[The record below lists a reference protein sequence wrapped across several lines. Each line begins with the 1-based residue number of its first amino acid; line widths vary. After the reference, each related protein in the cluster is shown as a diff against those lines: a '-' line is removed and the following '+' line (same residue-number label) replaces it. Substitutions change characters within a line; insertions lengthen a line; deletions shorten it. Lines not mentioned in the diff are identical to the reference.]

1 MVANLASAPNATL
14 TGASTNASTTAT
26 AGAYSAS
33 GATVASK
40 SATDQTALA
49 GNFDT
54 FLKLLTAQ
62 LKHQDPLSPM
72 DTAQFTN
79 QLVQFSAVE
88 QQININSN
96 LEKMLANQ
104 NSGEMSSAVNY
115 LGQTVQ
121 GVSTS
126 LPLQGGQAN
135 FAYTT
140 PANSSKVSI
149 VISDQAGNV
158 VKTMTGDATAGT
170 HKVAWDGTNAYGT
183 QQNDGAYNISVNA
196 TGSDGSQTPV
206 DAAVSGQVTS
216 VGMDSSN
223 AIQLYMGSVNLP
235 LAKVIEV
242 QLPSSATST
251 PPTTTPPAATSTG
264 AAAAATQAVNNAIN
278 GITGTTTN

>member
-1 MVANLASAPNATL
+1 MVATLAYAANANPATQQASGTST
-14 TGASTNASTTAT
+14 TGAF
-26 AGAYSAS
+26 SAS
-33 GATVASK
+33 GATVASQ
-40 SATDQTALA
+40 SATAQTQLA

-115 LGQTVQ
+115 LGETVQ

-126 LPLQGGQAN
+126 LPLQSGQAN
-135 FAYTT
+135 FAYTS
-140 PANSSKVSI
+140 PASTSKVAI
-149 VISDQAGNV
+149 VIADQAGNV
-158 VKTMTGDATAGT
+158 VKTMAGDAVAGT
-170 HKVAWDGTNAYGT
+170 HTVSWDGTNAYGT
-183 QQNDGAYNISVNA
+183 KLKDGTYSINVSA
-196 TGSDGSQTPV
+196 TGSDGNQTQL
-206 DAAVSGQVTS
+206 DAAVSGLVTS

-223 AIQLYMGSVNLP
+223 AIQLYMGGVNLP
-235 LAKVIEV
+235 LAKVIQV
-242 QLPSSATST
+242 QLPTSAGGT
-251 PPTTTPPAATSTG
+251 PPSTTPPPVATSSG
-264 AAAAATQAVNNAIN
+264 AAAAAAQAVNNAIN
-278 GITGTTTN
+278 GITGTATN